1 MGPKTPTHPL
11 DHKKGS
17 SNTYMCDVQHSFLM
31 YDWSC
36 FLGGMGTTKKGM
48 HTLCNN
54 KDKPKNYYYFWSL
67 NVGGEVEIPKG
78 LLRKRGVGKALVN
91 HQRAGKLGIPILA
104 KGINIFCLMKVAKK
118 KGLAKSSPKLC
129 FITHCIIKS

>member
-1 MGPKTPTHPL
+1 MFGYEVDRTMGPKTPTHPL

-67 NVGGEVEIPKG
+67 NVKGEVEISKG
-78 LLRKRGVGKALVN
+78 LLRKKGGFAKPSLITIGLGNLVY
-91 HQRAGKLGIPILA
+91 LY
-104 KGINIFCLMKVAKK
+104 
-118 KGLAKSSPKLC
+118 
-129 FITHCIIKS
+129 